1 MENPNFTSLDYTP
14 ISLMQKMLK
23 YVRMN
28 TKLTKTY
35 SQSIELQSSKGSL
48 WGLSQ
53 EDTIATGNESEND
66 DFYNDEEAES
76 SVYEFECTW
85 ISLSSLLFLLSVCR
99 GRGQ

>member
-1 MENPNFTSLDYTP
+1 MCESGALIYSLENPNFTSLDYTS

-48 WGLSQ
+48 WEISL
-53 EDTIATGNESEND
+53 EDTIGTGNQSEND
-66 DFYNDEEAES
+66 DFYNDEESES
-76 SVYEFECTW
+76 SVY
-85 ISLSSLLFLLSVCR
+85 
-99 GRGQ
+99 